1 MTPHFPLALLLATAA
16 ASHPTGAANLP
27 PEVSEVLSRAL
38 AVPGARIVPLGW
50 APQLPAGCVLR
61 QAVLD
66 GTVTG
71 SGRLPVKLYG
81 QACTG
86 WGWVRFEVWAPAALT
101 TRPVRVGERLQP
113 ALAVEDREIRS
124 GHVGFVPPAGALAA
138 RNLPRGMVLQP
149 SDVAGATL
157 ASGETVKVI
166 VMSGPLA
173 IEVQGRAIS
182 CGSGRICAVLPS
194 GRHVEGHLEEG
205 RLLVDVP

>member
-1 MTPHFPLALLLATAA
+1 MNPHFLLALLLATAA

-38 AVPGARIVPLGW
+38 TVPGARIVPLGW

-61 QAVLD
+61 QAVLG

-71 SGRLPVKLYG
+71 SGRMPVKLYG
-81 QACTG
+81 QNCTG
-86 WGWVRFEVWAPAALT
+86 WGWVRFEVWAPAAIT
-101 TRPVRVGERLQP
+101 TRPVRAGERLQP

-124 GHVGFVPPAGALAA
+124 GHAGFVPPQAALAA
-138 RNLPRGMVLQP
+138 RDLPRGTLLEP
-149 SDVAGATL
+149 SHVAGATL
-157 ASGETVKVI
+157 ASGESVKVI

-182 CGSGRICAVLPS
+182 CGAGRLCAVLPS